1 MLAATMMTFAL
12 SSLAQVGKGGITPEM
27 LSTMRKSHPMTA
39 SDRALRNALAGTS
52 INQLARTPRMVMLRT
67 RTLVTKCLQRALPT
81 RRVRVVA
88 GSSRD

>member
-39 SDRALRNALAGTS
+39 SDRCTA
-52 INQLARTPRMVMLRT
+52 
-67 RTLVTKCLQRALPT
+67 
-81 RRVRVVA
+81 
-88 GSSRD
+88 